1 MAITVRG
8 QTLDPKVAN
17 ELGSTY
23 QIVRHILMN
32 YLDTRNSDRALIAR
46 VELYCKNVGIAV
58 PPYETITRSR
68 RKIQNTEGLFQADA
82 DIQEQRRHKQKQ
94 FHEAFSGNN
103 TTEMDDEEIWDGEG

>member
-1 MAITVRG
+1 MPLNVKG
-8 QTLDPKVAN
+8 QVLDPKIAS

-58 PPYETITRSR
+58 PPYETITRCR
-68 RKIQNTEGLFQADA
+68 RKIQNTEGLFQADS
-82 DIQEQRRHKQKQ
+82 DVRERRRRKQRQ
-94 FHEAFSGNN
+94 FHEAFSEGDFK
-103 TTEMDDEEIWDGEG
+103 EPDDVGEWDGES